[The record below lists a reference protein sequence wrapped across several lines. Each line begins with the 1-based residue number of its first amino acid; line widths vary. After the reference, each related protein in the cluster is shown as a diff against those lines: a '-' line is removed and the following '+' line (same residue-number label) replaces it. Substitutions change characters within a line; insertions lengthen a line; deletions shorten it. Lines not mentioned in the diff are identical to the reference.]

1 MRSGWYGLPILA
13 VLLGLTGCGSQD
25 EAARA
30 AAQRVDQKVAELR
43 DAATAGAPSRRFSR
57 LRVADGPY
65 IGIAPAP
72 ARTQVLPEE
81 YRSADA
87 VTLPVADIGD
97 AALLGSRIEAATGL
111 QVRFVGEA
119 LDPATERA
127 ALSRGLFGTAMADAL
142 APVGGVWTGPLPAL
156 LDGWTEAAGYE
167 WRYDADSKSL
177 EVIRSRTVIF
187 QIHALSVQ
195 QNYRTV
201 SSTQDQAGESGAS
214 NLSSQEIR
222 SEMEYAPWAAIETQL
237 GGLIGEG
244 AALTFSASSGSVAVH
259 GSPRE
264 IGRVRAYLEYLNRV
278 VLRPV
283 NLSVHVYSVSFE
295 RGADYQFG
303 LNFLLRELFGES
315 DLRFE
320 VSGDSVSVVK
330 TGIEPPEGVPALG
343 NTLAATVR
351 ALSRAGT
358 VSRVLSADVPSLNG
372 APAQFFELVQEAY
385 LKELKVTLSDGVAQT
400 ELTPGTISSGFAMSY
415 VPRITGP
422 DEVLVRLIASLQD
435 RPTFREFASAQQV
448 IQLPVYGSRAIQVSQ
463 RIRRGETLVV
473 SGFSDDAARSDR
485 GGTFAPGVPLPE
497 GHRRGTVARVEQV
510 LLVTAEVGAPLGISE
525 VEGAAL

>member
-1 MRSGWYGLPILA
+1 M
-13 VLLGLTGCGSQD
+13 
-25 EAARA
+25 
-30 AAQRVDQKVAELR
+30 
-43 DAATAGAPSRRFSR
+43 
-57 LRVADGPY
+57 
-65 IGIAPAP
+65 
-72 ARTQVLPEE
+72 
-81 YRSADA
+81 
-87 VTLPVADIGD
+87 TLPVADIGD
-97 AALLGSRIEAATGL
+97 AVLLGSRIEAATGL
-111 QVRFVGEA
+111 QVRFVGDA
-119 LDPATERA
+119 LDPGAEKE
-127 ALSRGLFGTAMADAL
+127 ALSRGVFGTAVADAL

-167 WRYDADSKSL
+167 WSYDADS
-177 EVIRSRTVIF
+177 ETVMVTRSRTVIF
-187 QIHALSVQ
+187 QIHALSVE
-195 QNYRTV
+195 QNYRVV
-201 SSTQDQAGESGAS
+201 SSTQDQAGESGSS
-214 NLSSQEIR
+214 NLSNQEIR
-222 SEMEYAPWAAIETQL
+222 SEMEYAPWQAIEEQL
-237 GGLIGEG
+237 GELVG
-244 AALTFSASSGSVAVH
+244 AGATLSFSPSSGSVVVR

-295 RGADYQFG
+295 RGSDYQFG

-315 DLRFE
+315 DLQFE
-320 VSGDSVSVVK
+320 ISSNSVSVVK
-330 TGIEPPEGVPALG
+330 TGIEPVEGVPVLG
-343 NTLAATVR
+343 NTLAATVQ

-372 APAQFFELVQEAY
+372 APAQFFELIQEAY
-385 LKELKVTLSDGVAQT
+385 LKELKVTLTDGLAQT

-435 RPTFREFASAQQV
+435 RPNFREFSSAQQA
-448 IQLPVYGSRAIQVSQ
+448 IQLPVYGSRAIQVAQ

-473 SGFSDDAARSDR
+473 SGFSDDSARSDR
-485 GGTFAPGVPLPE
+485 GGTFVPGVPLPE
-497 GHRRGTVARVEQV
+497 GHRQGTVARVEQV